1 MALSLSVII
10 PVFNGQK
17 SIGRCLDSVLSLH
30 LPSDSLEVI
39 VIDDCSTDGTLSV
52 LKDYADRYEE
62 IDYIHFP
69 VNKKP
74 GGARNAGIRRAK
86 GEYIL
91 FLDADDTAE
100 SGVVDALSYAL
111 EKGVDMLLCHRY
123 DQRTFN
129 GAFNNVQI
137 EMPLHQPFTGK
148 TFLDRYYVY
157 DTMGSC
163 SSYLYK
169 TSYLKELGHDFE
181 EGLYF
186 EDVDWVE
193 HVVYHC
199 PCLEYDTSIIFSYY
213 STPGSILH
221 SMNITK
227 EADVV
232 LYCCRRMS
240 FGYSVREE
248 APQFYRKMVALK
260 DWIESTIQ
268 FRHLTTFDR
277 KSIHFFF
284 DRIARHQ
291 GFDWLRQLEWK
302 GFPKLF
308 AFHPRMAL
316 ALIDICRPPLWVGRK
331 IVHSFHKEKE
341 A

>member
-1 MALSLSVII
+1 MSVSLSIII
-10 PVFNGQK
+10 PVYNGEK
-17 SIGRCLDSVLSLH
+17 SIGRCLDSVLALG
-30 LPSDSLEVI
+30 LPSGSLEVI
-39 VIDDCSTDGTLSV
+39 VIDDCSTDQTLSV
-52 LKDYADRYEE
+52 LQDYAAKHAE
-62 IDYIHFP
+62 ISCIHLP

-74 GGARNAGIRRAK
+74 GGARNAGIRQAK

-100 SGVVDALSYAL
+100 QGVPTALAYAL

-137 EMPLHQPFTGK
+137 DMPLHQPFSGSA
-148 TFLDRYYVY
+148 FLDHYYVY

-169 TSYLKELGHDFE
+169 TSYLKNLGHPFE

-193 HVVYHC
+193 HVLFHC
-199 PCLEYDTSIIFSYY
+199 PVIEYDTSIIFSYY

-227 EADVV
+227 EADII

-240 FGYSVREE
+240 FGYSVREQ
-248 APQFYRKMVALK
+248 APLFYKKMLYLK
-260 DWIESTIQ
+260 EWMDSIIR
-268 FRHLTTFDR
+268 FRHLTTFDCP
-277 KSIHFFF
+277 SVHFFRN
-284 DRIARHQ
+284 RIEAHQ
-291 GFDWLRQLEWK
+291 GFPWLRQLSWK
-302 GFPKLF
+302 GFAKLF
-308 AFHPRMAL
+308 VFHPGWAL

-331 IVHSFHKEKE
+331 IVHAFNKK
-341 A
+341 